1 VLVTGALTLY
11 EHTPFIADP
20 KSTAVRCPCGYNLTQ
35 AEVSK
40 MLVDY
45 FFFCKKGCEQETEAL
60 HMNVGIR
67 DDHKHLLVDAAVPRY
82 WWHVTRKNPWLP
94 PANVMVHVG
103 TPKTVAWYRRFYPKA
118 SPLSPHP
125 LVYRAELKPDTVLT
139 EGLAEDFNQ
148 WPMWV
153 NEAGNTATRYVN
165 KIEVPGSI
173 SLLVP
178 FGCLTNVQQVANFA
192 GARNNPPYRA

>member
-1 VLVTGALTLY
+1 MTGALTLY
-11 EHTPFIADP
+11 EHTPFIAGP
-20 KSTAVRCPCGYNLTQ
+20 KDTAVKCPCGRPLTSI
-35 AEVSK
+35 EVSK

-45 FFFCKKGCEQETEAL
+45 FYFCKKGCEQETEAL

-125 LVYRAELKPDTVLT
+125 LVYRAELKPDTTLT
-139 EGLAEDFNQ
+139 DGLAEDFNQ

-153 NEAGNTATRYVN
+153 SEAGNTATRYVN

-178 FGCLTNVQQVANFA
+178 FGCLTNVSRVANFA
-192 GARNNPPYRA
+192 GARNNPPYRS